1 MRLIDPIYFRMVF
14 SGIKTQSID
23 ISNKGSIPSGVTN
36 FFEEICQHDSDII
49 YKTSVIKKF
58 IFLALL
64 PGGLDLDAISILSS
78 IDKAEWKNFVSK
90 YSKYLNIN
98 TQGQLTLFHQR
109 FSVFLL
115 LRSNQIL
122 ITKCVKIILSNIQTL
137 TDEEWVRQNL
147 GYYYFLNED
156 FKLLFEHLV
165 ENESFQNYNWWSKD
179 LSRLLDGIYLN
190 NEIQEIDFTKLC
202 ELLRLSFDFSV
213 QRKGVRIIVMN
224 ASKINWD
231 DLNSFFYNTRF
242 QYELAFEFSKHH
254 EKLPNNWIDILM
266 NEDHP
271 VSYTFSYVWKYSQ
284 FNSDKEPN
292 QQMIMK
298 LWAEG
303 SPYQRILI
311 VMIWGFHGLKGQSF
325 QWLDSLLELRMDW
338 PYLIEEKTLWQ
349 SIILAKTKGDYDEE
363 FNNMKFKLGINYQ
376 YIFENYWNLFEYND
390 RLNADVKVLWTVDC
404 ALELAYWINQHP
416 VWEIGKIA
424 NEILINRLRV
434 KEFRITTLEWL
445 IKNWEIEEFYVLGEV
460 MFELIKI
467 KEEET
472 FWQFAE
478 KVINAKNCQL
488 RALFISDLVTFMEYH
503 KDKEF
508 EKLVVSRLIPGMV
521 NKATDIWEIQELLR
535 LFKYLLDNEVIRSE
549 IVNNY
554 FNKIELLTHFD
565 KPLEEDYNKFW
576 QRAEKIKGFLR

>member
-1 MRLIDPIYFRMVF
+1 MRLIDPIYFRLVF
-14 SGIKTQSID
+14 SGIKTQRID

-36 FFEEICQHDSDII
+36 FFEEICQHDSDVTN
-49 YKTSVIKKF
+49 KTSIVKKF
-58 IFLALL
+58 IFLALT
-64 PGGLDLDAISILSS
+64 PGGLDLEAISILSS
-78 IDKAEWKNFVSK
+78 IDKAEWKNFISK

-98 TQGQLTLFHQR
+98 TQGQFILFHQR

-137 TDEEWVRQNL
+137 SDEEWVRQNL
-147 GYYYFLNED
+147 GYYYFLNKD
-156 FKLLFEHLV
+156 IKLLFEHLLA
-165 ENESFQNYNWWSKD
+165 NESFQNYSWWSQD

-213 QRKGVRIIVMN
+213 QRKGVRIIVIN
-224 ASKINWD
+224 AMKINWD
-231 DLNSFFYNTRF
+231 LLNSFFYNTRF
-242 QYELAFEFSKHH
+242 QYELAFEFSKHN

-325 QWLDSLLELRMDW
+325 QWLDSLLELSMDW
-338 PYLIEEKTLWQ
+338 PYLIEEKILWQ
-349 SIILAKTKGDYDEE
+349 SNIIAKKEGDYNEE
-363 FNNMKFKLGINYQ
+363 FNNMKFKLDINYH

-390 RLNADVKVLWTVDC
+390 RLNTDVKVLWTLDC
-404 ALELAYWINQHP
+404 ALELAYWIYQHP

-424 NEILINRLRV
+424 NEILINRFRV
-434 KEFRITTLEWL
+434 KEFRLTALEWL
-445 IKNWEIEEFYVLGEV
+445 IKNWEIKEFYALGEV
-460 MFELIKI
+460 IFELIKI
-467 KEEET
+467 DEEET
-472 FWQFAE
+472 FWQFAD
-478 KVINAKNCQL
+478 KLINAESCQL
-488 RALFISDLVTFMEYH
+488 RGSFISDLVTFIEYH

-521 NKATDIWEIQELLR
+521 NKATDIWEIQELLH
-535 LFKYLLDNEVIRSE
+535 LFNNLLDNEVIRPE
-549 IVNNY
+549 ILHNY

-565 KPLEEDYNKFW
+565 KPLEEEYNKFW

>member
-1 MRLIDPIYFRMVF
+1 MRLIDPIYFRLVF
-14 SGIKTQSID
+14 SGIKTQRID

-36 FFEEICQHDSDII
+36 FFEEIFQHDSDVI
-49 YKTSVIKKF
+49 YKTSIIKKF

-78 IDKAEWKNFVSK
+78 IDKAEWKNFISK

-98 TQGQLTLFHQR
+98 TQGQFILFHQR

-137 TDEEWVRQNL
+137 SDEEWVRQNL

-165 ENESFQNYNWWSKD
+165 ENENFQSYNWWSKD
-179 LSRLLDGIYLN
+179 LTRLLDGIYLN
-190 NEIQEIDFTKLC
+190 NEVQEIDFTKLC

-213 QRKGVRIIVMN
+213 QRKGVRIIIIN
-224 ASKINWD
+224 AMKINWD
-231 DLNSFFYNTRF
+231 DLNNFFHNTRF
-242 QYELAFEFSKHH
+242 QYELAFEFSKQN

-284 FNSDKEPN
+284 YNSDEEPN

-311 VMIWGFHGLKGQSF
+311 IMIWGFHGLKGQSF
-325 QWLDSLLELRMDW
+325 QWLDSLLELSKDW
-338 PYLIEEKTLWQ
+338 PYLIEEKNLWQ
-349 SIILAKTKGDYDEE
+349 SNIIAKKKGDYDEE
-363 FNNMKFKLGINYQ
+363 FNNMKFKLGINYH

-390 RLNADVKVLWTVDC
+390 RLNADVKVLWTLDC
-404 ALELAYWINQHP
+404 ALELAYWIYQHP

-424 NEILINRLRV
+424 NEILINRFRV

-445 IKNWEIEEFYVLGEV
+445 IKNWEIEEFYALGEV
-460 MFELIKI
+460 IFELIKI

-478 KVINAKNCQL
+478 KIINAKSCQL
-488 RALFISDLVTFMEYH
+488 RGSFISDLVTFIEYN

-535 LFKYLLDNEVIRSE
+535 LFKYLLDNEVIRPE
-549 IVNNY
+549 ILLNY
-554 FNKIELLTHFD
+554 FIKIELLTHFD

-576 QRAEKIKGFLR
+576 QSAEKIEGFLR